1 MSIMKLME
9 MTFPG
14 PPGCSGP
21 VVWNG
26 RCFMLPDGTTREVL
40 AYQVQPSGWTDEL
53 TEMHEREAGEDHYID
68 VASRDEA
75 LRRVLRWIGES
86 KTILEVGCS
95 SGFMLKLLRRKLPD
109 ATLIGSDYTAETLIR
124 LAPQVPGVPLLQ
136 FDLTSCPLP
145 DASVDGAVL
154 LNVLEHI
161 ENDRK
166 AAQQILRIL
175 KPGGSAI
182 IEVPAGPNIF
192 DVYDKHLMHFR
203 RYRLRDLVS
212 MLEETGFEVVEK
224 SHLGFFMY
232 PAFWMVKKRN
242 RRYLNAPAD
251 VQKRMV
257 AASIRKTN
265 QIPLMTA
272 VMRMEAKLR
281 GVIHY
286 PFGARCLV
294 VARRRREDL
303 RTT

>member
-1 MSIMKLME
+1 MEIME

-14 PPGCSGP
+14 PPGSLGA

-26 RCFMLPDGTTREVL
+26 QRFVLPDGTTRSVL

-68 VASRDEA
+68 VASREEA
-75 LRRVLRWIGES
+75 LRRVLKWVGES

-95 SGFMLKLLRRKLPD
+95 SGFMLKLLRRKLPG
-109 ATLIGSDYTAETLIR
+109 ATLIGSDYTADTLAR
-124 LAPQVPGVPLLQ
+124 LAADVPGIPLLQ
-136 FDLTSCPLP
+136 FDLTTCPLP

-161 ENDRK
+161 EDDRM
-166 AAQQILRIL
+166 AAQQLLRIL
-175 KPGGSAI
+175 RPGGSAI
-182 IEVPAGPNIF
+182 IEVPAGPAIY
-192 DVYDKHLMHFR
+192 DVYDKQLMHFR
-203 RYRLRDLVS
+203 RYRLRDLVK
-212 MLEETGFEVVEK
+212 MFEDTGFEVVEK
-224 SHLGFFMY
+224 SHLGVFMY

-242 RRYLNAPAD
+242 RRYLNAPPD
-251 VQKRMV
+251 VQQRMV

-265 QIPLMTA
+265 QIPLMTS

-281 GVIHY
+281 GLIPY

-294 VARRRREDL
+294 VARKRRI
-303 RTT
+303 T